1 MPKLQAIGGA
11 EHRPASPAILLFD
24 ENGNCTRANDQAAR
38 ITSTGRDE
46 LVGRYISDVLAW
58 DGHEVAEALRR
69 CINADEP
76 EGCCREVS
84 WTASGEVRRGL
95 ACLVPL
101 RQGKVMG
108 VTLVLLPV
116 GDSTSQAEI
125 APEWRELYRSL
136 VEATGL
142 GVVRLN
148 REGRR
153 TFVSDYAAEFVGRSK
168 EEMLRGWFGDAMLP
182 KDRKKA
188 LEVMERTFQTGKT
201 VRGFVTQYLV
211 RGQMGHLLL
220 NWSPIRDERGN
231 VVEVHVVGTDVT
243 ELVRM
248 QRKLELYSVEVGKA
262 HEAERLN
269 LSRLIHDDSV
279 QSLLGVSRLLGSVM
293 TQHRR
298 ELPQAVL
305 GKLEEMRGLLS
316 TQVES
321 LRGLSL
327 ILRPPILDK
336 MGLDAAVRWLTRTVC
351 DAHGI
356 EGKVVIGGG
365 WIRCSPDLELPLFR
379 IIQEA
384 VNNAVRHGHPR
395 SIEISMDIADGWLRV
410 SVHDDGQGFDNA

>member
-1 MPKLQAIGGA
+1 M
-11 EHRPASPAILLFD
+11 
-24 ENGNCTRANDQAAR
+24 
-38 ITSTGRDE
+38 
-46 LVGRYISDVLAW
+46 
-58 DGHEVAEALRR
+58 
-69 CINADEP
+69 
-76 EGCCREVS
+76 
-84 WTASGEVRRGL
+84 
-95 ACLVPL
+95 
-101 RQGKVMG
+101 
-108 VTLVLLPV
+108 
-116 GDSTSQAEI
+116 
-125 APEWRELYRSL
+125 
-136 VEATGL
+136 
-142 GVVRLN
+142 
-148 REGRR
+148 
-153 TFVSDYAAEFVGRSK
+153 
-168 EEMLRGWFGDAMLP
+168 
-182 KDRKKA
+182 
-188 LEVMERTFQTGKT
+188 
-201 VRGFVTQYLV
+201 
-211 RGQMGHLLL
+211 
-220 NWSPIRDERGN
+220 
-231 VVEVHVVGTDVT
+231 VEVHVVGTDVT

-248 QRKLELYSVEVGKA
+248 QRKLELYSVEVQKA

-305 GKLEEMRGLLS
+305 GKLEEMRGILS

-395 SIEISMDIADGWLRV
+395 SIEISMDIAEGWLRV
-410 SVHDDGQGFDNA
+410 SIHDDGQGFDNAKTETELLLQGKLGLVGMQERARELGAKVVIDTIPGSGTWVRLAVPVIGNGPGEAEVREVTEK